1 MKYKLQF
8 RQGGSDKGSTLSWH
22 GHGMA
27 IETTTNQ
34 IFVENINDKTQNS
47 FGMTRNFS
55 ASIEFGNR
63 TNS

>member
-1 MKYKLQF
+1 MKYKLQL
-8 RQGGSDKGSTLSWH
+8 RQGGSDKGSTLIFGST
-22 GHGMA
+22 MA

-34 IFVENINDKTQNS
+34 IFVENINDKTKNS

>member
-1 MKYKLQF
+1 MKYKLQL
-8 RQGGSDKGSTLSWH
+8 RQGGSDKGSPLLFDST
-22 GHGMA
+22 MA

>member
-1 MKYKLQF
+1 MLQL
-8 RQGGSDKGSTLSWH
+8 RQGGSDKGSTLLW
-22 GHGMA
+22 HGMA

-34 IFVENINDKTQNS
+34 IFVENINDKTKNS